1 MAAHKGCEKTGGRQK
16 GTPNK
21 ATADIKAALR
31 MHGDEFVEALIE
43 LTKSDDERVRLGA
56 LQTAFDRG
64 FGKAVQ
70 TIEAELSVYDSL
82 SLAEQQTLLAA
93 LEMLDVAEAEAEP
106 VLAVEARN
114 ADGISILAPLKGN
127 GTAEK

>member
-1 MAAHKGCEKTGGRQK
+1 MAAQKGCQKTGGRQK

-31 MHGDEFVEALIE
+31 MHGDKLVKALLK
-43 LTKSDDERVRLGA
+43 LTESTDERVRLGA

-70 TIEAELSVYDSL
+70 HIEAELSVYDSL
-82 SLAEQQTLLAA
+82 GLTEQQALLEA
-93 LEMLDVAEAEAEP
+93 LEMLNAPAVLVTDPLEFPAARLLP
-106 VLAVEARN
+106 VN
-114 ADGISILAPLKGN
+114 GKG
-127 GTAEK
+127 EDD

>member
-31 MHGDEFVEALIE
+31 MHGDKLVKALLK
-43 LTKSDDERVRLGA
+43 LTESKDERVRLGA
-56 LQTAFDRG
+56 IQTAMDRG

-70 TIEAELSVYDSL
+70 HIETELSVYDSL
-82 SLAEQQTLLAA
+82 SLAEQQALLAA
-93 LEMLDVAEAEAEP
+93 LEMLDAPAVTVTDAMELPPARLLP
-106 VLAVEARN
+106 VN
-114 ADGISILAPLKGN
+114 GKG
-127 GTAEK
+127 EDD

>member
-1 MAAHKGCEKTGGRQK
+1 MAAQKGCQKTGGRQK

-21 ATADIKAALR
+21 ATADIKATLR

-43 LTKSDDERVRLGA
+43 LTKSEDERVRLGA

-70 TIEAELSVYDSL
+70 HIETELSVYDSL
-82 SLAEQQTLLAA
+82 GLEEQQALLAA
-93 LEMLDVAEAEAEP
+93 LEMLDVADEAE
-106 VLAVEARN
+106 LLEAPR
-114 ADGISILAPLKGN
+114 GLIGN
-127 GTAEK
+127 GST